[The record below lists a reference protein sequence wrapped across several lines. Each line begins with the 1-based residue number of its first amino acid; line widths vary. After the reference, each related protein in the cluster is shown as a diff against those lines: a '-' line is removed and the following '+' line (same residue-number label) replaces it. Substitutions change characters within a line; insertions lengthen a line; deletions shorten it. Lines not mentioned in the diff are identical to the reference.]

1 MSNQFRRQVLKR
13 TALAVVLGACLTN
26 GAVYAQ
32 STTGSIYGSAPSEA
46 GSTIVVQSD
55 TGLSRTITVDAN
67 GRYNLG
73 SLPVGAYTVTLKRGD
88 QVVDTRKNVQLRVG
102 SGTEVSFAG
111 KAASGSNADATTL
124 GAITVTAANAPKIDV
139 SSTSS
144 RSVITS
150 EQLATLPLGRS
161 AEAIALLAPGA
172 ISGSGAFNNGSRS
185 TISFGGAGVT
195 ENAYYINGVNVTN
208 PFNNLG
214 GLSLPYG
221 AIDQQETYT
230 GGYSA
235 KYGRSTGGVIS
246 QVGKRG
252 TNEWHFGAQ
261 AVWEPKSL
269 ASSRG
274 DAWYPNSTLP
284 ENYGYEDDTLP
295 GTIYRRGKDDV
306 QSRTVYSAYAGGPL
320 IEDRLFLFVAGE
332 SDKVDGATTNTA
344 TAAGNQGRNH
354 YDNSSPKF
362 YGKLDWNINDSNIF
376 EYTRIENTDRRSGVY
391 SNYDYSTYTDQGPSG
406 LFADTYKLKDSV
418 DILKFTSYL
427 TDDLTFNATWGR
439 DTQHNQQWNPGASSL
454 PNIASSNLQDPAIT
468 GGRRIINDQATTT
481 VKARDPINKSRNLR
495 LELNYRLGDH
505 DLTAGVDNM
514 YFNAYDEGVFTSG
527 PGYRWIYGKQD
538 DPTQAINGALGVGP
552 SGGQGYFVNRRVFT
566 TVTSMS
572 VEQKAYYVED
582 RWQVSDNWLLTLGI
596 RNDKFTNYN
605 SDHVAYVDSG
615 DQWAP
620 RLGVSWDV
628 FGDSSFKVFA
638 NVGRYYLALPN
649 QVAIRGASAS
659 TYTNEYFSYSGIN
672 ANGEPTGLTALG
684 PGPVS
689 SNGEYGEAPDPNS
702 FAPSDLKSQYQDEF
716 LVGFEKTLGEK
727 WNSGAKVTYRKLQT
741 AIDDVCDPGRMSD
754 ALEAAGGDP
763 SSVTIPGCVM
773 FNPGETNTYNLA
785 NNDGSGYTQLR
796 MSQSDWGFTDKAKR
810 NYVAVD
816 LFIEHPFDEKWYGRV
831 DYTWSHLYGNTE
843 GQVKSDLGQ
852 ADISKTQDWDA
863 AQLMYYAG
871 GNLANDRR
879 HQLKA
884 FGAYQFTPEWLASA
898 TIRVTSGTPKS
909 CLGYYEGPDAAAV
922 DYDPVGYGSAYHYCY
937 GQPVSAGGAGETPW
951 IKNLDLGV
959 TYRPGF
965 ADHKLAFSLN
975 VFNVLNDRSVNRISS
990 TNEIT
995 RRTVSNTYG
1004 LGTEAWSYN
1013 QPRYMRLTASYD
1025 F

>member
-1 MSNQFRRQVLKR
+1 MSNQIRRHALKR
-13 TALAVVLGACLTN
+13 TALAVVLGACLAN

-55 TGLSRTITVDAN
+55 TGLNRTIAIDAN

-111 KAASGSNADATTL
+111 AAASGSADATTL

-284 ENYGYEDDTLP
+284 ADYGYEDDQLP
-295 GTIYRRGKDDV
+295 GTIYRRGKGDV
-306 QSRTVYSAYAGGPL
+306 QNRTVYSAYAGGPL

-332 SDKVDGATTNTA
+332 SDKVDGATTNIA
-344 TAAGNQGRNH
+344 TAANNQGRSH

-362 YGKLDWNINDSNIF
+362 YGKLDWNINDSNIL

-391 SNYDYSTYTDQGPSG
+391 SNYDYASYTDQGPSG
-406 LFADTYKLKDSV
+406 LFTDTYKLKDSV
-418 DILKFTSYL
+418 DILKFTSYI
-427 TDDLTFNATWGR
+427 TDDLTLNATWGR
-439 DTQHNQQWNPGASSL
+439 DTQHNQQWNPGASAL

-468 GGRRIINDQATTT
+468 GGRRITNGQATTT

-527 PGYRWIYGKQD
+527 PGYRWIYGHQD
-538 DPTQAINGALGVGP
+538 DPSEPISGSLGVGP
-552 SGGQGYFVNRRVFT
+552 SGGDGYFVNRRIFT
-566 TVTSMS
+566 TATSMS
-572 VEQKAYYVED
+572 VEQKAYYLED

-620 RLGVSWDV
+620 RLGASWDV

-638 NVGRYYLALPN
+638 NIGRYYLALPN
-649 QVAIRGASAS
+649 GRHPRSVGFDVHQRILHLHGYRRQRRTNRPDCTRPWSGLLQRGVWPGAGSQLVRPKRSQVAV
-659 TYTNEYFSYSGIN
+659 SGRI
-672 ANGEPTGLTALG
+672 LI
-684 PGPVS
+684 
-689 SNGEYGEAPDPNS
+689 
-702 FAPSDLKSQYQDEF
+702 
-716 LVGFEKTLGEK
+716 GFEKTLGEK

-741 AIDDVCDPGRMSD
+741 AIDDVCDPGRMAD
-754 ALEAAGGDP
+754 TLEAAGGDT
-763 SSVTIPGCVM
+763 SSVSIPGCVM

-785 NNDGSGYTQLR
+785 NTDGSGYTQLR

-831 DYTWSHLYGNTE
+831 DYTGRTCT
-843 GQVKSDLGQ
+843 
-852 ADISKTQDWDA
+852 A
-863 AQLMYYAG
+863 
-871 GNLANDRR
+871 
-879 HQLKA
+879 
-884 FGAYQFTPEWLASA
+884 
-898 TIRVTSGTPKS
+898 TPK
-909 CLGYYEGPDAAAV
+909 
-922 DYDPVGYGSAYHYCY
+922 
-937 GQPVSAGGAGETPW
+937 
-951 IKNLDLGV
+951 
-959 TYRPGF
+959 
-965 ADHKLAFSLN
+965 
-975 VFNVLNDRSVNRISS
+975 DR
-990 TNEIT
+990 
-995 RRTVSNTYG
+995 
-1004 LGTEAWSYN
+1004 
-1013 QPRYMRLTASYD
+1013 
-1025 F
+1025 